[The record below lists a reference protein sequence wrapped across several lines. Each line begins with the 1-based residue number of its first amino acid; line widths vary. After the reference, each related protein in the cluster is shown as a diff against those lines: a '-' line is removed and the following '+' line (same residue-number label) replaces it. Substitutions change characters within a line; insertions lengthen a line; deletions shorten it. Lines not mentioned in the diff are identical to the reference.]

1 MTLHL
6 PAWILWLLL
15 DLGAIAFVAFIVRIA
30 LCRRTAET
38 ARIIEAVRSYLQRSS
53 RLYLVGRVRHSNG
66 KKTVWD
72 VLGLVTTVERAK
84 ESCTTAQ
91 DFYLALDL
99 DQIQSDD
106 TYQPAPLV
114 FPKREKTPSEDSAC
128 R

>member
-6 PAWILWLLL
+6 PTWTPWLLL
-15 DLGAIAFVAFIVRIA
+15 NLVGITLVALLIRES
-30 LCRRTAET
+30 LRRRCAET

-53 RLYLVGRVRHSNG
+53 RLYLVGRVRHPAG

-72 VLGLVTTVERAK
+72 VLGLVATVERAK
-84 ESCTTAQ
+84 EACTTAQ